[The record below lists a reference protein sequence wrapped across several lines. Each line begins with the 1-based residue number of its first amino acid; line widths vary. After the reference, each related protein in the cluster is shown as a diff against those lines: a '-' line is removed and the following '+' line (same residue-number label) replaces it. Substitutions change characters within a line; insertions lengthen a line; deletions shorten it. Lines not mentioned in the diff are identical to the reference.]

1 MDKIPK
7 FKSEKEE
14 QEFWATH
21 SSADYWED
29 MEECEDTFKR
39 PKLKSICLKIAP
51 NMLMDKFKKTRLY

>member
-14 QEFWATH
+14 REFWATH

-29 MEECEDTFKR
+29 MEECEDTFKH
-39 PKLKSICLKIAP
+39 PKLKIHMPKNCPQYA
-51 NMLMDKFKKTRLY
+51 